1 MEFEKQD
8 HKSTILKN
16 TNRFTHLEA
25 SAAQPVVEP
34 LAVMSSLVGC
44 QVWGHPAPHAC
55 WEVQLDSTGPS
66 PSWDCHSRTVQ
77 EMFCLHCI

>member
-1 MEFEKQD
+1 MRSDAVGKTRSQEHYFR
-8 HKSTILKN
+8 N

-55 WEVQLDSTGPS
+55 WEVQLDSAGPN
-66 PSWDCHSRTVQ
+66 PSWGCRSRTV
-77 EMFCLHCI
+77 